1 MENSKHWNYKNQNI
15 ETKYFNNMQKTQFLK
30 VKNGFLGLKKDFTEL
45 KDIEIK
51 VKREIDE
58 LYFKPIIGSIDDL
71 DKFEWKE
78 MGKKALLKSLGI
90 IG

>member
-1 MENSKHWNYKNQNI
+1 
-15 ETKYFNNMQKTQFLK
+15 MQKTQFLK

-51 VKREIDE
+51 VKGEIDE

-71 DKFEWKE
+71 DKFE
-78 MGKKALLKSLGI
+78 
-90 IG
+90 